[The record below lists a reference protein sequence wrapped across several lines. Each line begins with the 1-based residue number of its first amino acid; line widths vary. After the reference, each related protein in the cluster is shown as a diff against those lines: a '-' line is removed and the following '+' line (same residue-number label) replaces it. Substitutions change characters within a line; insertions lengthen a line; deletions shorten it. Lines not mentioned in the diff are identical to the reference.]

1 MKKRVILAVGAG
13 LFLGVLAL
21 FIMFTTRHAI
31 FADPEKAAKQT
42 AEFLLEKKRSGQVSQ
57 KDSFREE
64 DIARL
69 AGKTS
74 AVYIDFVGA
83 GLERAYFS
91 GDMVIIT
98 SDVIFQK
105 VEGFVYSEK
114 PLASGQLTIPGSG
127 YDSGM
132 IRVSPTET
140 AGIYR
145 FTAGL

>member
-1 MKKRVILAVGAG
+1 MKKRVILAVGAV
-13 LFLGVLAL
+13 LLLGVLAL

-42 AEFLLEKKRSGQVSQ
+42 AEFLLEKRRSGQVSQ

-83 GLERAYFS
+83 GLESAYFS
-91 GDMVIIT
+91 GEMVIIT

-105 VEGFVYSEK
+105 VEGYVYSEK
-114 PLASGQLTIPGSG
+114 HLSSGQLTIPGSG
-127 YDSGM
+127 YDSGT

>member
-1 MKKRVILAVGAG
+1 MKKRVILAVGAV

-21 FIMFTTRHAI
+21 FVMFTTRHAI

-42 AEFLLEKKRSGQVSQ
+42 AEFLLEKRRSGEVSQ

-91 GDMVIIT
+91 GDMVMVV

>member
-1 MKKRVILAVGAG
+1 MKKRVILAVGAV

-21 FIMFTTRHAI
+21 FVMFTTRHAI

-42 AEFLLEKKRSGQVSQ
+42 AEFLLEKRRSGQVSQ

-83 GLERAYFS
+83 GLESAYSS